1 MTEEIRQEILAEVA
15 QLNEQGL
22 RVLGVS
28 YRSDLDA
35 DYEYTVEDESDMILT
50 GYLAFLDPPKPSAAP
65 AIKALTEYGVATK
78 ILTGDNE
85 KVTEAV
91 CEKVGLDAEHIL
103 LGSVIETMSDDELS
117 KVVETT
123 TVFAKIIS

>member
-1 MTEEIRQEILAEVA
+1 
-15 QLNEQGL
+15 
-22 RVLGVS
+22 
-28 YRSDLDA
+28 
-35 DYEYTVEDESDMILT
+35 
-50 GYLAFLDPPKPSAAP
+50 
-65 AIKALTEYGVATK
+65 VATK

-103 LGSVIETMSDDELS
+103 LGSVIETMSDEKLS

-123 TVFAKIIS
+123 TVFAKLSPDQKARIILQLKANGHKVGYMGDGINDAPSMKVAD